1 MSLPSSTELLTA
13 GTSAAGLLC
22 LSLSG
27 LLPWTIFAVL
37 MLVHLFVLLRTG
49 LRLSLTPLPATTLAV
64 LVLSAE
70 AFRIFVQGREGV
82 LFALRDLIVYFG
94 MLRLVLPRT
103 DRERYQTAGIALAQC
118 ILATIFT
125 ESPLF
130 LVGLLVVA
138 AVAPM
143 LLFSLDRSSF
153 GSGVGTGEG
162 LLHWPK
168 VWIGIMSVSFLLFFL
183 IPRPSSTILK
193 HRLVSEAKT
202 GFSEEIDLT
211 RREPVV
217 QDGSVVMR
225 IIWNQGRP
233 PARFYLAGSRLERL
247 DPGGFARVE
256 GPVVSPA
263 FESGITDWLS
273 IYPTGL
279 ETTNVLYPFHLSH
292 ISPGECVQKG
302 SNLYWSSGMPQ
313 VYEVWV
319 QRTGGR
325 KPPGYP
331 AVPESLRRVASLGAG
346 AAGRGPAGRG
356 PAGRRVER
364 LASYLRS
371 RCAYTLDGLPIP
383 DGANPIEWFVFEGRR
398 GNCEH
403 FASALAVMIRGC
415 GIPAR
420 VVTGFLVNEYN
431 TSGGYYLV
439 RAQNAHAWVEYFDG
453 TWKTLEA
460 VDQTGMSYIR
470 RAGPFDALKFRWI
483 RWVIRYSLDD
493 QVRFAVSIF
502 SPSERAERG
511 LKPFLA
517 GIACVATAGA
527 LLWPAALWVNRRRR
541 GPYRRLLDALARK
554 GVTLEPSAPHE
565 THLAQL
571 REQWPVLADEFGS
584 FLGEYLAGRFGGG
597 SMDTDARTREMLRKV
612 RKTPRPAK
620 TGQGGNV

>member
-1 MSLPSSTELLTA
+1 MSSPSSTELLTA

-22 LSLSG
+22 LSLAG
-27 LLPWTIFAVL
+27 LLPWTVYSIL
-37 MLVHLFVLLRTG
+37 MLVHLLVLLRPGMRLPFTPLHATALTLIVSSAEV
-49 LRLSLTPLPATTLAV
+49 LRLFA
-64 LVLSAE
+64 
-70 AFRIFVQGREGV
+70 QGREGV

-138 AVAPM
+138 AFAPM

-153 GSGVGTGEG
+153 GSGVGPGAG

-168 VWIGIMSVSFLLFFL
+168 VWIGIMAVSFLLFFL

-193 HRLVSEAKT
+193 HRLVSEART
-202 GFSEEIDLT
+202 GFSEEIDLART
-211 RREPVV
+211 EPIE

-247 DPGGFARVE
+247 EPCGFAREE
-256 GPVVSPA
+256 GPVVSPVL
-263 FESGITDWLS
+263 ESGITDWLS

-292 ISPGECVQKG
+292 ISPGDCAQRG
-302 SNLYWSSGMPQ
+302 SNLYWRSGMPP

-319 QRTGGR
+319 RRTGGR
-325 KPPGYP
+325 EPPVHP

-346 AAGRGPAGRG
+346 AAGRGPAGR
-356 PAGRRVER
+356 RVDR
-364 LASYLRS
+364 LARYLRS
-371 RCAYTLDGLPIP
+371 RCSYTLEGLAIP
-383 DGANPIEWFVFEGRR
+383 DGTNPIEWFVFEGRR

-460 VDQTGMSYIR
+460 VDQAGTANIR

-493 QVRFAVSIF
+493 QVRLAASIF

-511 LKPFLA
+511 LKPFLT
-517 GIACVATAGA
+517 GIACVAVAGA
-527 LLWPAALWVNRRRR
+527 LLWPATLWVNRRRR

-554 GVTLEPSAPHE
+554 GVALEPSAPHE

-571 REQWPVLADEFGS
+571 REQWPVLADEFGT
-584 FLGEYLAGRFGGG
+584 FLHEYLAGRFGEG
-597 SMDTDARTREMLRKV
+597 STDIAARTREMIGKV

-620 TGQGGNV
+620 TGQGGNA